1 MRPTRYRAQ
10 WVLPISAPAIRDGA
24 LLTDSRGRIEAVGP
38 DASVPQPDDA
48 ETIDLGNAVLLPGFV
63 NVHAHPELS
72 VLRNVLEDLSFIE
85 WISTLRRVKS
95 RAALDE
101 ADLHAAALWQLA
113 EAYAAGITTIAATED
128 SAASLGALLETG
140 GRGIVYRE
148 VFGPAPEQCAD
159 AMHDLR
165 TRVDAMRARATD
177 LVRVGISPHAPYT
190 VSDALFRATARYAA
204 DEELPIAVHIA
215 ESQGEV
221 DLVVDGAGVFA
232 AGLQRRGIATPSRAR
247 SPIDL
252 LHRTGILA
260 RQPLLIHAVRIDTDD
275 VRAIADAGASVA
287 HCPAA
292 NARLGHGVAPVAQL
306 LEAGVTV
313 GIGTDSVASNNR
325 MDLLEEARS
334 AQLMQRAFAL
344 SHDTLDAA
352 TLLRLMTLEGA
363 RALGIDAECGSLEP
377 GKSADLTAVSLD
389 VVHAQPVHDVEAALV
404 LAARGSDVVLTA
416 VRGRVLYDGGHT
428 MIDVRAVRPRM
439 EAIAARVAEARVAEA
454 RATT

>member
-1 MRPTRYRAQ
+1 MRPTCYRAQ
-10 WVLPISAPAIRDGA
+10 WILPISAPAIRDGA
-24 LLTDSRGRIEAVGP
+24 LLIDSRGRIEAVGP
-38 DASVPQPDDA
+38 DVAVPRPDDA
-48 ETIDLGNAVLLPGFV
+48 EQIDLGNAVLLPGLV

-72 VLRNVLEDLSFIE
+72 VLRNVLEDLPFIE
-85 WISTLRRVKS
+85 WISTLRRVKA
-95 RAALDE
+95 RAMLDE
-101 ADLHAAALWQLA
+101 ADLHTAALWQLS

-148 VFGPAPEQCAD
+148 VFGPAPDQCAD
-159 AMHDLR
+159 AMRELR

-190 VSDALFRATARYAA
+190 VSDELFRATARYAA
-204 DEELPIAVHIA
+204 DEALPVAVHIA
-215 ESQGEV
+215 ESQDET
-221 DLVVDGAGVFA
+221 DLVVDGAGAFA
-232 AGLQRRGIATPSRAR
+232 PGLQRRGIATPPRAR

-260 RQPLLIHAVRIDTDD
+260 QQPLLIHAVRIDTDD

-287 HCPAA
+287 HCPVA

-313 GIGTDSVASNNR
+313 GIGTDSMASNNR

-334 AQLMQRAFAL
+334 AQLMQRAVSL

-352 TLLRLMTLEGA
+352 TLLRLMTLDGA
-363 RALGIDAECGSLEP
+363 RALGIEAECGSLEP
-377 GKSADLTAVSLD
+377 GKSADIIAVSLD
-389 VVHAQPVHDVEAALV
+389 GVHTQPVHDVETALV
-404 LAARGSDVVLTA
+404 FAARGTDVVLTA
-416 VRGRVLYDGGHT
+416 VRGRVLYGETH
-428 MIDVRAVRPRM
+428 MAIDVPAVRTRM
-439 EAIAARVAEARVAEA
+439 EAIAARVAAA
-454 RATT
+454 RATS